1 MTQDTLLRMIFK
13 KASVRGASVRL
24 ENTWSA
30 VREFRTWPV
39 CVTTLMGELTAGALL
54 LASSL
59 KFEGSLILQIQ
70 GDGPVRMAIVEVKNG
85 LAIRATAKLHEGVVF
100 SNSMGLT
107 ELVNA
112 HGQGRCAIMLDPKD
126 RPEGEPLYQ
135 GVVSLAGS
143 SVAEVLENYLEQSE
157 QIHTRLWLA
166 ANEKAASGLMIQKM
180 PATGGYET
188 EVRAEEQE
196 ENLHRIEM
204 LAQTVTDKEMLTLSP
219 QELTHRLFWE
229 EAPDYFEPQ
238 QPYFACTCSREKV
251 SRMIEQ
257 LGEVEALQIASEEGE
272 LAVTCDFCGK
282 TERFTPEQISEIF
295 SRNGHQQ
302 VH

>member
-1 MTQDTLLRMIFK
+1 MTQDTLLRLIFK

-24 ENTWSA
+24 ESAWNA
-30 VREFRTWPV
+30 VREFRSWPT

-70 GDGPVRMAIVEVKNG
+70 GDGPVRLAIVEVKNG
-85 LAIRATAKLHEGVVF
+85 LAVRATAKLHDNAVF
-100 SNSMGLT
+100 NDAMGLT

-135 GVVSLAGS
+135 GVVSLAGDK
-143 SVAEVLENYLEQSE
+143 VATVLENYLEQSE

-166 ANEKAASGLMIQKM
+166 ADAKAAAGLMIQKM
-180 PATGGYET
+180 PTTGGYDSELS
-188 EVRAEEQE
+188 AEAQE
-196 ENLHRIEM
+196 ENLRRIEM
-204 LAQTVTDKEMLTLSP
+204 LAQTVTDTEMLTLTP

-257 LGEVEALQIASEEGE
+257 LGEVEALQIASEQGE

-282 TERFTPEQISEIF
+282 TEHFTPAQVSEIF
-295 SRNGHQQ
+295 TRKGNQQ